1 MRAAAP
7 LAPAFR
13 LTLRWVCGL
22 GLLAALFALPLV
34 AYL

>member
-1 MRAAAP
+1 MRAAVP
-7 LAPAFR
+7 FVPVFR
-13 LTLRWVCGL
+13 QALRWVCGF